1 MPGKLDEISRLLGS
15 IETSIGELAR
25 RAGEDRTQRD
35 HEHRENQKGIAG
47 VRDALEDRS
56 RKFDEFAKRTDKRI
70 SALEL
75 LPSGGLQMT
84 RTRMAILASIGLGVV
99 VLTGWVIQAGIS
111 YAVQWAAKLLV
122 SHWH

>member
-25 RAGEDRTQRD
+25 RAREDRTQRD
-35 HEHRENQKGIAG
+35 REHQENQQGIAG
-47 VRDALEDRS
+47 VKDALEQRS
-56 RKFDEFAKRTDKRI
+56 RKFDEFARKTDRRI

-75 LPSGGLQMT
+75 LPSGGLQMS
-84 RTRMAILASIGLGVV
+84 RGRLAVLASIGLGVV
-99 VLTGWVIQAGIS
+99 VMAGWIIQAGVGW
-111 YAVQWAAKLLV
+111 AVQWMLKAIL